1 MAESWRLKGAYLETC
16 NCDFLCPCILGPR
29 NENGGAIARP
39 TRGHCDT
46 CMVFRVDEGAL
57 GGVDLAGTHAAF
69 AIHTRAA
76 MADGDWTMAHYID
89 AAASPEQQAALETIF
104 TGEAGGVLANLKALT
119 ATRLP
124 TCVVAIEFAAH
135 GRRRRAAIPDVL
147 DVEIEGVEGKDGD
160 SSWLDN
166 VRHFVS
172 SRLAAA
178 KTLRGSYTDHGSNWD
193 NEGLNAHY
201 ASFEWTG
208 P

>member
-1 MAESWRLKGAYLETC
+1 MAESWRLKGEYLETC

-39 TRGHCDT
+39 TQGHCDAP
-46 CMVFRVDEGAL
+46 MVFRIDEGAY
-57 GGVDLAGTHAAF
+57 GDVDLAGTHAAF
-69 AIHTRAA
+69 ALRTKAA
-76 MADGDWTMAHYID
+76 MADGDWVVAHYVD

-104 TGEAGGVLANLKALT
+104 TGEAGGVMANIKALT

-124 TCVVAIEFAAH
+124 TRAVAIEFAVD

-172 SRLAAA
+172 DRLAAA
-178 KTLRGSYTDHGSNWD
+178 KTLRGSYTDHGRNWD
-193 NEGLNAHY
+193 NAGLNAHY
-201 ASFEWTG
+201 ANFDWTG